1 MKTIAEETER
11 ATMRT
16 KSRGDSRLP
25 IGVQTFQCS
34 ISVKTILVPLDF
46 SRTAMQA
53 LDYATALGETI
64 ERADSPDARA
74 NAR

>member
-11 ATMRT
+11 ATVRSKMRVT
-16 KSRGDSRLP
+16 PKVASGSNIP
-25 IGVQTFQCS
+25 VP

-46 SRTAMQA
+46 SRAAMQA

-64 ERADSPDARA
+64 ERADSPGARA
-74 NAR
+74 NAG